1 MGKAIHVLY
10 IDDYAL
16 DRELVRDALE
26 RAEHG
31 AFRVTMV
38 ASRPEFEE
46 RLVEGEY
53 DLVLSDFNVL
63 GSEGLAVIEM
73 VHKQDPLL
81 PVVIVTGTGS
91 EEMAAEAMKQGAAE
105 YVIKTHQHI
114 RRLPHVIQGVL
125 ERERAKQERTQAR
138 QALGQRAAQ
147 LALLNDV
154 GRQIAAELDLDS
166 LINRAVQ
173 LVQDAFGYHH
183 VGLFLLHG
191 DQGLLTMRA
200 SAGPYA
206 ALFPHPHRLRM
217 GQGMVGWVGQHG
229 EILLA
234 NDVTTEPRYVPTIAG
249 ALGPA
254 TQAELSVPIR
264 TGQQVLGVLDVQ
276 SPQRNA
282 FNENDVAVLETL
294 AAQIAV
300 AISNAR
306 LYRQVQVELIE
317 RRRMEAERERLLAH
331 IGEQARRL
339 QQVVDA
345 VPQGVLLLDA
355 GFRVVLANPVA
366 RSHLDILAGSWVG
379 SELAHLGNRP
389 LADLLAPP
397 SAGGWHELLVGARV
411 FEIVAQP
418 LASEGPSRGW
428 VLVTRDVT
436 SERQVQQQM
445 VQQERLAAVGQLS
458 GGIAHDFNNI
468 LTVIQLSIRLL
479 EREIQ
484 GGHPLWPHVE
494 RIRVSGNRATSLVKQ
509 LLSFSRREVVE
520 PRQLDLNEH
529 ITELEKMLRRIIGED
544 IELKTSLAEN
554 LWPVVMDPAQ
564 VDQVVMNLAVNARDA
579 MPQGGTLIIETS
591 NVILDEAYAARYLS
605 VEPGE
610 YVLLTISDTGVGM
623 SAYVKSRIFEPFFTT
638 KEWGKGTGLGLATVY
653 GIVKQ
658 NEGHI
663 GVYSEI
669 GQGTVFKIYLPR
681 LEQARVEM
689 HSPQEPATRDQVMRG
704 NETILLVEDAEDLRK
719 LSAGILADLGYQVLI
734 AQDGHE
740 ALAIAEQHDGPIH
753 LLLSDVVMP
762 GMSGPDLADRLR
774 AQRPETRVI
783 LMSGYANET
792 LSRHGVL
799 INSASILTK
808 PLTLERLTEK
818 VRQVLDGEM

>member
-1 MGKAIHVLY
+1 
-10 IDDYAL
+10 
-16 DRELVRDALE
+16 
-26 RAEHG
+26 
-31 AFRVTMV
+31 
-38 ASRPEFEE
+38 
-46 RLVEGEY
+46 
-53 DLVLSDFNVL
+53 
-63 GSEGLAVIEM
+63 
-73 VHKQDPLL
+73 
-81 PVVIVTGTGS
+81 
-91 EEMAAEAMKQGAAE
+91 
-105 YVIKTHQHI
+105 
-114 RRLPHVIQGVL
+114 
-125 ERERAKQERTQAR
+125 
-138 QALGQRAAQ
+138 
-147 LALLNDV
+147 
-154 GRQIAAELDLDS
+154 
-166 LINRAVQ
+166 
-173 LVQDAFGYHH
+173 
-183 VGLFLLHG
+183 
-191 DQGLLTMRA
+191 
-200 SAGPYA
+200 
-206 ALFPHPHRLRM
+206 
-217 GQGMVGWVGQHG
+217 
-229 EILLA
+229 
-234 NDVTTEPRYVPTIAG
+234 
-249 ALGPA
+249 
-254 TQAELSVPIR
+254 
-264 TGQQVLGVLDVQ
+264 
-276 SPQRNA
+276 
-282 FNENDVAVLETL
+282 
-294 AAQIAV
+294 
-300 AISNAR
+300 
-306 LYRQVQVELIE
+306 
-317 RRRMEAERERLLAH
+317 
-331 IGEQARRL
+331 
-339 QQVVDA
+339 
-345 VPQGVLLLDA
+345 
-355 GFRVVLANPVA
+355 
-366 RSHLDILAGSWVG
+366 
-379 SELAHLGNRP
+379 
-389 LADLLAPP
+389 
-397 SAGGWHELLVGARV
+397 
-411 FEIVAQP
+411 
-418 LASEGPSRGW
+418 
-428 VLVTRDVT
+428 
-436 SERQVQQQM
+436 M

-494 RIRVSGNRATSLVKQ
+494 RIRESGNRATSLVKQ